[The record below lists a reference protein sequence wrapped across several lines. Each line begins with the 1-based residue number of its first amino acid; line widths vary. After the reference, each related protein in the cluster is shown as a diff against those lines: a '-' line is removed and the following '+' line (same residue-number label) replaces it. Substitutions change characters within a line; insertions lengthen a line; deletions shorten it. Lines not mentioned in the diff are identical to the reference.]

1 GQENY
6 WGNAESEK
14 KFNHL
19 QTEQG
24 LSSNVINCVF
34 QDKDGFMW
42 FGTDAG
48 LNRYDGFRIRN
59 YNYGLNVSNG
69 LSNGAIKSITQ
80 DRSGIIWIGTEWGL
94 NRLDPVTDSITYHLS
109 DENSAFTL
117 TNNTIASIVEDNDGV
132 LWIGTFSGLNKLT
145 GWDKAGNPIFKQFLH
160 VSSESSS
167 LSNNRIYHIYCDK
180 KNNIWIGTEGGGLN
194 LLTEKSRNTNNNF
207 IHFLHK
213 SETPNSISNNIIY
226 SINEDSYG
234 NIYVGTDEGFNIISM
249 NNEDTVIHSYMTTQE
264 NKDRLQENR
273 VFSIVP
279 DDPDMNDKMW
289 IGTYGSGLNLFDPLK
304 ETFIV
309 YKKNSYDPQSLS
321 IDYIYSL
328 YASED
333 GMLWLATRDTGIDW
347 INPENQR
354 FLHLKSIQNNPNS
367 LSNSVVKSIVEDRHG
382 KFWFGTFGGGL
393 NMYDPNSKSFT
404 VYTHNPSN
412 PNSISSNIVESLCFD
427 YSGRLWAGTSGG
439 LCLFDEKS
447 KQFTR
452 YVHDPTDPN
461 SLPHD
466 YIWNIAPSKKK
477 DGLWLATYDGLSK
490 FDWTNNKF
498 YSFKN
503 NPSDPNSLS
512 YNYLRSVNEDDQNNI
527 WVCSWGGGLNK
538 LDLTTNQD
546 LNNVK
551 FEHFR
556 HDPENPESISNDLVN
571 IFFIDNKGH
580 NWVGTQGGINR
591 FYPDKGTFKSYT
603 VNDGFVD
610 NVVKG
615 ILEDDD
621 GLLWI
626 STQNGLS
633 KFDPVKGTFQN
644 YHKKD
649 GLQADVFTL
658 SSCYKNSR
666 GEMMF
671 GGVNGVSIFNP
682 DKIIERII
690 TPPVQIDRI
699 RINNIELSA
708 GYKLNGRVLID
719 KSISKM
725 EEIQLDHD
733 ENVITLEFTAIEYS
747 SPEMLEFSYQL
758 EGADKQWNYAAY
770 NERQVTYS
778 GLGAGKYLF
787 RLRATNKNGNW
798 GQQEK
803 QLKIT
808 VHPPYWAT
816 NLAYFIY
823 ILIIS
828 GLIFII
834 YFNVRN
840 RIKFKRELAVEK
852 EVHKRRMKIEEFKLR
867 FFTNISHDIKTPLTL
882 ISVPLQRMMKEPN
895 NISNAQRM
903 HYFSTM
909 HKSVQMLLRLV
920 NQLLDFRKIE
930 NKKLKLEVNEN
941 DLAHYLKEH
950 ASSFIDYAEEK
961 NIHFN
966 IELPDEREKIWFDP
980 KIIDKVIFN
989 LLSNAFKFTPVGGS
1003 VTIQLLE
1010 TKSELSLLDS

>member
-1 GQENY
+1 
-6 WGNAESEK
+6 
-14 KFNHL
+14 
-19 QTEQG
+19 
-24 LSSNVINCVF
+24 
-34 QDKDGFMW
+34 
-42 FGTDAG
+42 
-48 LNRYDGFRIRN
+48 
-59 YNYGLNVSNG
+59 
-69 LSNGAIKSITQ
+69 
-80 DRSGIIWIGTEWGL
+80 
-94 NRLDPVTDSITYHLS
+94 
-109 DENSAFTL
+109 
-117 TNNTIASIVEDNDGV
+117 
-132 LWIGTFSGLNKLT
+132 
-145 GWDKAGNPIFKQFLH
+145 
-160 VSSESSS
+160 
-167 LSNNRIYHIYCDK
+167 
-180 KNNIWIGTEGGGLN
+180 
-194 LLTEKSRNTNNNF
+194 
-207 IHFLHK
+207 
-213 SETPNSISNNIIY
+213 
-226 SINEDSYG
+226 
-234 NIYVGTDEGFNIISM
+234 
-249 NNEDTVIHSYMTTQE
+249 
-264 NKDRLQENR
+264 
-273 VFSIVP
+273 
-279 DDPDMNDKMW
+279 
-289 IGTYGSGLNLFDPLK
+289 
-304 ETFIV
+304 
-309 YKKNSYDPQSLS
+309 
-321 IDYIYSL
+321 
-328 YASED
+328 
-333 GMLWLATRDTGIDW
+333 
-347 INPENQR
+347 
-354 FLHLKSIQNNPNS
+354 
-367 LSNSVVKSIVEDRHG
+367 RHG
-382 KFWFGTFGGGL
+382 RFWFGTFGGGL
-393 NMYDPNSKSFT
+393 NMYDPNSNSFT
-404 VYTHNPSN
+404 TYTHTPSD

-580 NWVGTQGGINR
+580 YWVGTQGGINR

-803 QLKIT
+803 QL
-808 VHPPYWAT
+808 
-816 NLAYFIY
+816 
-823 ILIIS
+823 
-828 GLIFII
+828 
-834 YFNVRN
+834 
-840 RIKFKRELAVEK
+840 
-852 EVHKRRMKIEEFKLR
+852 
-867 FFTNISHDIKTPLTL
+867 
-882 ISVPLQRMMKEPN
+882 
-895 NISNAQRM
+895 
-903 HYFSTM
+903 
-909 HKSVQMLLRLV
+909 
-920 NQLLDFRKIE
+920 
-930 NKKLKLEVNEN
+930 
-941 DLAHYLKEH
+941 
-950 ASSFIDYAEEK
+950 
-961 NIHFN
+961 
-966 IELPDEREKIWFDP
+966 
-980 KIIDKVIFN
+980 
-989 LLSNAFKFTPVGGS
+989 
-1003 VTIQLLE
+1003 
-1010 TKSELSLLDS
+1010 